1 MELIVKKPT
10 FANGV
15 YIVLQLIEKKVYVGE
30 SNDIFRRLEEHIK
43 RIAGADDGFYG
54 SNLNLIQE
62 GDKRFALCAVYKNEH
77 YYRKRGYYADSKAP
91 WLYDETIFMFLMR
104 KYGFNLYNNEKD
116 NTGKARSFLVRE
128 PLTSPDLDAEK
139 YDMELAALKE
149 KTIGYLCNEMSDR
162 SENKKKIEEDINR
175 CDSVVENIFNEL
187 FDIKNSLGVWKFSRQ
202 ELQNFWGRKV
212 GEIKK
217 ANKARTG
224 KDHLSLPYYWTVD
237 VHEAVKY
244 AEELSQ
250 KALTKETM
258 ELCNIKLLSRNGL
271 AEMIR
276 AKKMDTT
283 IFSPFGAY
291 LGQSAAAILATKTED
306 MRNNKLVNNPDGQW
320 KIVPRDNDLSKEKG
334 FCEWAFKRLNE
345 TDTRKFLETT
355 NTDGEKR
362 KPKYIFF
369 TYTSS
374 KKEGDEVN
382 TSMLNP
388 YNYEKFSEFKARME
402 SMEDIRIGNRICVH
416 HDDRREADIIP
427 IPESIFPELIDTGE
441 NRVFLIS
448 DLYVLDGYV
457 KDYKKMYEC
466 YWAHYAAYS
475 DGKGGECW
483 RVVEDHNY
491 YEGKDKYDKVEK
503 IKEGVYRTYKYHQEV
518 KGGLGHKCGR
528 IRGDDERE
536 KFADLVLSDDFYDVS
551 KKNRDYRNVIVA
563 ELIYPYIGTI
573 KKEKD

>member
-1 MELIVKKPT
+1 M
-10 FANGV
+10 
-15 YIVLQLIEKKVYVGE
+15 
-30 SNDIFRRLEEHIK
+30 
-43 RIAGADDGFYG
+43 
-54 SNLNLIQE
+54 
-62 GDKRFALCAVYKNEH
+62 
-77 YYRKRGYYADSKAP
+77 
-91 WLYDETIFMFLMR
+91 
-104 KYGFNLYNNEKD
+104 
-116 NTGKARSFLVRE
+116 
-128 PLTSPDLDAEK
+128 
-139 YDMELAALKE
+139 ALKPRN
-149 KTIGYLCNEMSDR
+149 T
-162 SENKKKIEEDINR
+162 
-175 CDSVVENIFNEL
+175 
-187 FDIKNSLGVWKFSRQ
+187 Q
-202 ELQNFWGRKV
+202 
-212 GEIKK
+212 
-217 ANKARTG
+217 
-224 KDHLSLPYYWTVD
+224 
-237 VHEAVKY
+237 
-244 AEELSQ
+244 SQ

-320 KIVPRDNDLSKEKG
+320 KIVSSDNDLSKEKG

-355 NTDGEKR
+355 NTDGDKR

-483 RVVEDHNY
+483 RV
-491 YEGKDKYDKVEK
+491 G
-503 IKEGVYRTYKYHQEV
+503 V

-573 KKEKD
+573 IKEKD